1 VVLATIVRTNGLPVV
16 LDTLA
21 SLEAESAAE
30 CLKRNENREAY
41 DRSLAAKVILLAANY
56 IAKGTDNIQ
65 LD

>member
-1 VVLATIVRTNGLPVV
+1 VLATIVRANGLPLV

-21 SLEAESAAE
+21 NLEAESAAE

-56 IAKGTDNIQ
+56 IAKGTDTIQ

>member
-1 VVLATIVRTNGLPVV
+1 MRANGLPLV

-21 SLEAESAAE
+21 NLEAERASE

>member
-1 VVLATIVRTNGLPVV
+1 VLATIVRTNGLPVV

-21 SLEAESAAE
+21 NLEAESATE
-30 CLKRNENREAY
+30 CLRRNENREAY

-56 IAKGTDNIQ
+56 IARGSEQLQ